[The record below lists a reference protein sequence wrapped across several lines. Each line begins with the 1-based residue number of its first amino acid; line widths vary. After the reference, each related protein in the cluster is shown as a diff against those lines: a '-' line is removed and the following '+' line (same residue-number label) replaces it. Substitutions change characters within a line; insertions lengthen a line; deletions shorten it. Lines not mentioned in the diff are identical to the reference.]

1 MNMKTDNAL
10 ICKKN
15 QLFPYIESD
24 TNYDNSAS
32 NENLKWLPNL
42 LPTTPINLG

>member
-1 MNMKTDNAL
+1 MNKKTDNAL

-24 TNYDNSAS
+24 TNYDIPAS
-32 NENLKWLPNL
+32 NENFK
-42 LPTTPINLG
+42 